1 MGTSLCWCTSRFYFR
16 TPFLFIYV
24 NDISKDISSTGKL
37 FTNDTSI
44 FSVADD
50 VNVSVVQVN
59 NDLFKIS
66 KLEYQWK
73 TSFNP
78 DVSKQLLE
86 VRFSHKS
93 HKLAHLPVLFNNIL
107 VKRTCLVLIHSNTF
121 LLKWSFTWWWKFNF
135 SSNLLI

>member
-16 TPFLFIYV
+16 APFLFIYV
-24 NDISKDISSTGKL
+24 NDISKDIFSTVKL

-66 KLEYQWK
+66 KLEY
-73 TSFNP
+73 
-78 DVSKQLLE
+78 
-86 VRFSHKS
+86 
-93 HKLAHLPVLFNNIL
+93 
-107 VKRTCLVLIHSNTF
+107 
-121 LLKWSFTWWWKFNF
+121 
-135 SSNLLI
+135 